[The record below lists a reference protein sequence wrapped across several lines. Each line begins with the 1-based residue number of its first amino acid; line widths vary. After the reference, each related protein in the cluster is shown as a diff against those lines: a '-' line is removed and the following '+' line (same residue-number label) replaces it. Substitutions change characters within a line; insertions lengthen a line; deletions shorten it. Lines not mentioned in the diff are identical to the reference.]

1 MAKQI
6 KELDSIQIQK
16 ELNKLF
22 NIQDEVQQKRVKEVQ
37 QQENKELIRA
47 ILYMCIGITMTLSA
61 VAILYYCF

>member
-22 NIQDEVQQKRVKEVQ
+22 NIQDKVQQKRIKEMQ
-37 QQENKELIRA
+37 DRENKELIRA
-47 ILYMCIGITMTLSA
+47 IWYMCLGITMTLSA
-61 VAILYYCF
+61 IAILYYCF